1 MEGQI
6 SNDRKGFHDLLEK
19 LKIIRKSNSQKIG
32 AVFMNP
38 TANYHAPLKAF
49 LEREA
54 FRVILVD
61 ARISEHLRITS
72 NLGKEKSD
80 GADASILASTAKL
93 MPKILDRDSHER
105 GSLSALTRLAESIG
119 ENITRVRNQIKSDI
133 AAIFPEY
140 PYYDEIDSKTSLDIL
155 EKYTTPEM
163 LMNAQ
168 ISELSSL
175 IDRASR
181 HHYGMKEAE
190 IIVERARESIGVPD
204 S

>member
-1 MEGQI
+1 MWRGQI
-6 SNDRKGFHDLLEK
+6 SNDRKGFQDLLEK
-19 LKIIRKSNSQKIG
+19 LRIIRKSNSQEIG

-38 TANYHAPLKAF
+38 TANYHAPLRAF

-80 GADASILASTAKL
+80 DADTSTLASTARL

-119 ENITRVRNQIKSDI
+119 ENITRIRNQIKSDI

-168 ISELSSL
+168 ISDSL
-175 IDRASR
+175 PS
-181 HHYGMKEAE
+181 
-190 IIVERARESIGVPD
+190 
-204 S
+204 